1 MADDGP
7 RLRSGAF
14 AGAWVAAT
22 DSQAGEEGIDR
33 ADLSTH

>member
-1 MADDGP
+1 MWLDAALEVVARGEQ
-7 RLRSGAF
+7 R
-14 AGAWVAAT
+14 VAAT